1 MRTGSLAGGQGLN
14 VPVPAVYVPATTS
27 ASSEIRK
34 HADAGI
40 EASMRAVLAGLEPGK
55 RGAVV
60 AYADQGGLRGAVY
73 GRKPGRF
80 WILPPGEWSYVG
92 TLGVTLKGQLS
103 GGAAVAYSW

>member
-1 MRTGSLAGGQGLN
+1 MTTGT
-14 VPVPAVYVPATTS
+14 YTPATPG
-27 ASSEIRK
+27 AASEIRK
-34 HADAGI
+34 HTDAGI
-40 EASMRAVLAGLEPGK
+40 EPAMRDALANLAPGK

-60 AYADQGGLRGAVY
+60 AYADQGGIRGAIY

-92 TLGVTLKGQLS
+92 TLGMTLKGNLS